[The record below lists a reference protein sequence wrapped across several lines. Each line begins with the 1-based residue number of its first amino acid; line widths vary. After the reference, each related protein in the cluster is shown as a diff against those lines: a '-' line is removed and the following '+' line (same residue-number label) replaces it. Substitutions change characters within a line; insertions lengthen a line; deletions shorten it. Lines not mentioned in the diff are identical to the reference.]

1 MALKFRGSSQ
11 IRDASVSLDKIA
23 HVPSK
28 TVLGRKLDSSGEMAS
43 LNSSDFRDV
52 AELSPS
58 DDVEFNSMTANTVDA
73 TNSLV
78 SLGSL
83 DVNGVDSAG
92 LTTLTQ
98 TLSANGAGNTLNDAE
113 ITSSMD
119 ALGTSTLNSGLVVSS
134 NPLIT
139 DTITVGEAGDVGTL
153 TNISGDMNL
162 LDPAATLTTVDM
174 DVTEDLTING
184 ESAHT
189 GSLLS
194 SSNVKIDGGTIDAT
208 VGSTAAASGKFSTL
222 IASDLIVGGDL
233 LQISSDKT
241 ANFETDNLKISDPL
255 LLLGKDNPAD
265 VLDLGLIFSYGVIP
279 ASTYAITNGSF
290 DSDLSGWQT
299 HTAGGAL
306 YGVDYNAGSSDATLR
321 IGNGQG
327 LMNVGTLLYQR
338 VEFTPSS
345 GKQYRFKFDLKT
357 DGLFPEGQV
366 QLSYWDLDSTPIASQ
381 VGPILNKT
389 YYGAN
394 ITTGDV
400 LESDLIDMDSEGLS
414 GGFYI
419 AVRAFHSQNVQG
431 WNNSSIRVDNFK
443 LYEYDTATQQEVE
456 YTNPITAGYSG
467 IIRDAD
473 QEDGINKFKL
483 FDTQADLS
491 DTSNVDFSNGSL
503 GVLDS
508 HIKGNIKFRDAVS
521 IGFDSS
527 GDVSGSALF
536 YGNNDVAISTTVNV
550 DAVQYDDIDF
560 LSLDTSLEGSSASDS
575 KLSSEKAIKSYT
587 DAQVA
592 SGGSDDDLEVRQI
605 KMASEDDNGDVSLV
619 KVKEIIE
626 CIDCDSSN
634 SDVSTEVIT
643 LSNNYDSEFIS
654 MSKVFMN
661 GQKLR
666 YGAEFDYILQ
676 NDNELKIVS
685 DILTFGDQFEVRYFI
700 ASDSESSGSFDGGA
714 GSNESNTPTYPDP
727 TDYGTEENDNVS
739 VWEST
744 PQDVLANGDFE
755 TADNWTDY
763 SFADTNSFGEDFT
776 FDTSWD
782 EVNKRQKLCISNGYG
797 PSAMAITAQ
806 KIHYPFVDGETYKI
820 KFNVFYDPN
829 AITADAKIV
838 PTVWNE
844 NVVTPTYDNDIVEN
858 FETVN
863 QLAVGQ
869 EVSTSFVANSTTV
882 NSIWVGA
889 KLQQR
894 TYYPNHTGDCVSI
907 DNFMLTDANDVPL
920 TRSITMVAS
929 SASGNDGN
937 LEEGSANGLNISIQ
951 TVGWPAPAHIPFYF
965 DTDMSESDF
974 QGSNVPSANSE
985 PIKKGTGKRTVVDNG
1000 TGAVTWAGA
1009 NIFVTNPQGQST
1021 AFIYVADNLLCTAKS
1036 YELYIPHPED
1046 GENTKLASISGNVTL
1061 SQDQSNI
1068 DWRNANCADTSS
1080 FDSLTR
1086 VNVSPVGGDN
1096 DTIYL
1101 NGSNMMTS
1109 VHATGT
1115 WELISNTVGASPT
1128 SGSFDIN
1135 NNDQI
1140 LVANLSTQP
1149 PGPGSFTIRVTVGDD
1164 VLELNCSFAHVDD

>member
-58 DDVEFNSMTANTVDA
+58 DDVEFNSMPANTVDA

-78 SLGSL
+78 SLDSL

-113 ITSSMD
+113 ISSSMD
-119 ALGTSTLNSGLVVSS
+119 ALGTSTLNSGLVVST

-139 DTITVGEAGDVGTL
+139 DTMTVGNFGETGDCATITGNMDLVGDGIL
-153 TNISGDMNL
+153 TPESVMN
-162 LDPAATLTTVDM
+162 
-174 DVTEDLTING
+174 VTGDLTVTSNFEFVGAIG
-184 ESAHT
+184 LEPELT
-189 GSLLS
+189 
-194 SSNVKIDGGTIDAT
+194 SSNVNFDGGVIDGAEI
-208 VGSTAAASGKFSTL
+208 GSTVAASGKFSTL
-222 IASDLIVGGDL
+222 IASDLTVGGDL

-241 ANFETDNLKISDPL
+241 VNLETDNLKISDPL

-265 VLDLGLIFSYGVIP
+265 VLDLGLIFSYGIIP
-279 ASTYAITNGSF
+279 ASDYAITNGSF

-306 YGVDYNAGSSDATLR
+306 YGVDYNAGSSDVTIR

-327 LMNVGTLLYQR
+327 VTTVGTLLFQR
-338 VEFTPSS
+338 VEFTASA
-345 GKQYRFKFDLKT
+345 GKQYRFKFDLKE
-357 DGLFPEGQV
+357 DGLFPEGQI

-381 VGPILNKT
+381 SGPILNKV
-389 YYGAN
+389 YHGAN
-394 ITTGDV
+394 IGTGDV

-419 AVRAFHSQNVQG
+419 AVRVYHSQNVQG
-431 WNNSSIRVDNFK
+431 WNNSSIKIDNVK
-443 LYEYDTATQQEVE
+443 LYEYDTATQQETE
-456 YTNPITAGYSG
+456 YINPITAGYSG

-491 DTSNVDFSNGSL
+491 DTSNVDFSNGNL

-521 IGFDSS
+521 IGFDNS

-536 YGNNDVAISTTVNV
+536 YGNNDVSINTTINV

-592 SGGSDDDLEVRQI
+592 SGGSDDDLEVREI

-643 LSNNYDSEFIS
+643 LSNNYDSEFMS

-666 YGAEFDYILQ
+666 YGAEYDYILQ

-763 SFADTNSFGEDFT
+763 SYGDVTQFGEDFT

-844 NVVTPTYDNDIVEN
+844 SVVTPTYDNDMVEN

-869 EVSTSFVANSTTV
+869 EVSTSFVANATTV
-882 NSIWVGA
+882 DSIWVGA

-894 TYYPNHTGDCVSI
+894 TWYAGHTGDCVSI

-920 TRSITMVAS
+920 TRSINMVAT

-965 DTDMSESDF
+965 ETDMNESDF
-974 QGSNVPSANSE
+974 TGTIVGVAND
-985 PIKKGTGKRTVVDNG
+985 PVKKGTGKRTVVDNG

-1009 NIFVTNPQGQST
+1009 NIFLTGNTGTGNVN
-1021 AFIYVADNLLCTAKS
+1021 IYVADDVLCSAKS
-1036 YELYIPHPED
+1036 YELYIPHPDD
-1046 GENTKLASISGNVTL
+1046 GENTKLASISGNITL
-1061 SQDQSNI
+1061 SQEQSNI
-1068 DWRNANCADTSS
+1068 DWRNANCGTPTYSS
-1080 FDSLTR
+1080 VNMTNVTPCPGDS
-1086 VNVSPVGGDN
+1086 
-1096 DTIYL
+1096 DTIWL
-1101 NGSNMMTS
+1101 NGTNMTS
-1109 VHATGT
+1109 GSGTGT
-1115 WELISNTVGASPT
+1115 YSINGGAAVTFNITEASTQFVANIMVGDSWTVTIPT
-1128 SGSFDIN
+1128 SG
-1135 NNDQI
+1135 
-1140 LVANLSTQP
+1140 
-1149 PGPGSFTIRVTVGDD
+1149 DD
-1164 VLELNCSFAHVDD
+1164 VVFSGTSTPDNDC